1 MSLNCG
7 GSLLGARYDTGLEL
21 VLLQGARYAAVI
33 SLGSNVWASS
43 GPSLDGSIVLK
54 YTSGTGTS
62 HKSSMV
68 LVLSSGYNRW
78 TACSII
84 CFNSKC
90 RKIMS
95 DIFMLN
101 SLLTHHH
108 QEC

>member
-1 MSLNCG
+1 MKLDWNWCSFMEQGMRLLFLMGATYG
-7 GSLLGARYDTGLEL
+7 G
-21 VLLQGARYAAVI
+21 
-33 SLGSNVWASS
+33 NVWASS